1 MITEPQPWDRQPNE
15 PPKAWYAFTIYR
27 DLGVDKRALRTVA
40 ERLAREKEFEK
51 SGSQMPLPPVLTA
64 VDLDNPDQSS
74 EKLSRERR
82 KKAHGRLFTWSS
94 KWKWVDRCKAWDAF
108 CQQHILRRSMD
119 RAEEAFRRAQ
129 DYNKSLAVSCSV
141 VPAVFLRK
149 LNTPEGRA
157 WLESIPMDDLLGLII
172 ELGSR
177 AKRMQDAERI
187 APGVQVNPNDEA
199 VGHYFWNLA
208 LAQPAA
214 REPEQFEDT
223 GTEGEDPFDVP
234 PAEDPV

>member
-1 MITEPQPWDRQPNE
+1 
-15 PPKAWYAFTIYR
+15 
-27 DLGVDKRALRTVA
+27 
-40 ERLAREKEFEK
+40 
-51 SGSQMPLPPVLTA
+51 
-64 VDLDNPDQSS
+64 
-74 EKLSRERR
+74 
-82 KKAHGRLFTWSS
+82 
-94 KWKWVDRCKAWDAF
+94 
-108 CQQHILRRSMD
+108 
-119 RAEEAFRRAQ
+119 
-129 DYNKSLAVSCSV
+129 V